1 MQRNGEL
8 HHAEVRPEMP
18 TCYCER
24 GDQELPNLR
33 GELHQLRFIKGLQ
46 VVRSADRGQQL
57 HRLPSSSN
65 RCGRVALV
73 GLGVILAT
81 ASVAP
86 TSYSEP

>member
-1 MQRNGEL
+1 MDNSCTG
-8 HHAEVRPEMP
+8 
-18 TCYCER
+18 Y
-24 GDQELPNLR
+24 
-33 GELHQLRFIKGLQ
+33 
-46 VVRSADRGQQL
+46 
-57 HRLPSSSN
+57 PSSSN